1 MENSSLKRRVL
12 SEIESLITR
21 SCPNRKVP
29 QKFKNLHVAILK
41 KYYNA
46 SDVSIDYHRKRVAM
60 DIIIDDDLYDP
71 KKVNMHIPTLHA
83 NFLFKN
89 LSDFLKAS
97 LDNDH
102 KSLAFYVCL
111 LRSYTNK
118 DITLMAV

>member
-21 SCPNRKVP
+21 SCPNRNVP

-60 DIIIDDDLYDP
+60 DIIIDDGLYDP
-71 KKVNMHIPTLHA
+71 KKVNMYIPTLHA
-83 NFLFKN
+83 NLLFKN
-89 LSDFLKAS
+89 LNDFLKAS

-102 KSLAFYVCL
+102 KSLAFYASL
-111 LRSYTNK
+111 LRSYEHK